1 MSRTRDGFVPEGNE
15 PLIDQQLAHG
25 GRSGHP
31 RYHLVMDGYAL
42 SSAWPSALPN
52 ARSLANHA
60 VPQNRM
66 LV

>member
-1 MSRTRDGFVPEGNE
+1 VYQRTCSWRRHRPV
-15 PLIDQQLAHG
+15 G

-42 SSAWPSALPN
+42 SSAWPSAMPN

-60 VPQNRM
+60 ASQSRT